1 MSSVLPGVSSL
12 QLDQAVFFEPTLDA
26 VVVEWQPDQLGSFP
40 LVLEYILQLMQLHR
54 TGKILAKVS
63 SLTLSPNQQLDWFTQ
78 DWLPRALRAGYKAF
92 AAVGPVPL
100 LSELIISPS
109 ASQVQ
114 GQGVKVSFFKTLPEA
129 QEWLRGIA

>member
-1 MSSVLPGVSSL
+1 MPSVLPGLSAH
-12 QLDQAVFFEPTLDA
+12 QPDHAVFFEPTLDA
-26 VVVEWQPDQLGSFP
+26 VVVEWQPDNLESFP
-40 LVLEYILQLMQLHR
+40 LVLEYVLQLMQLHH
-54 TGKILAKVS
+54 TGKILAKVT
-63 SLTLSPNQQLDWFTQ
+63 SLTLSPDQQLNWFER

-92 AAVGPVPL
+92 AAVGSISL

-109 ASQVQ
+109 ATQVQ